1 MGMAGDFWKW
11 FRSRHWV
18 VQGIGVLFALLVVG
32 IVFVAATGGGNQA
45 TTSTAPIAPTV
56 QAPAQATAQPTAQPV
71 LGIFDGMLVEHP
83 ASASG
88 PDQSGAMTDIGI
100 PNAAILQP
108 GFQRETIDGRDVY
121 VAAIQVNGGDYQTV
135 YVFPLGSL
143 NEALT
148 VQSAYVKQF
157 EAAPNGFTPS
167 GPANVVA
174 GSSTT
179 ITLQSQT
186 YDQPVTVV
194 ATFSSSLAP
203 NGGVI
208 INVPGIVPN
217 WVSSS

>member
-1 MGMAGDFWKW
+1 MLKELWNK
-11 FRSRHWV
+11 FRQQHWLI
-18 VQGIGVLFALLVVG
+18 QGFCALIALVVVLAALG
-32 IVFVAATGGGNQA
+32 AVASVVSPQA
-45 TTSTAPIAPTV
+45 TTNTQAPAQAPT
-56 QAPAQATAQPTAQPV
+56 AAQATAQPTAQPV
-71 LGIFDGMLVEHP
+71 LGSFDGMLVEHP

-88 PDQSGAMTDIGI
+88 SDQSGAMTDIGV

-121 VAAIQVNGGDYQTV
+121 VAAIQVNGGDYQTI

-148 VQSAYVKQF
+148 VQSAYVNQF
-157 EAAPNGFTPS
+157 EANGFTPS

-186 YDQPVTVV
+186 YNQPVTVL

-208 INVPGIVPN
+208 ITVPGIVPN

>member
-1 MGMAGDFWKW
+1 
-11 FRSRHWV
+11 
-18 VQGIGVLFALLVVG
+18 
-32 IVFVAATGGGNQA
+32 
-45 TTSTAPIAPTV
+45 
-56 QAPAQATAQPTAQPV
+56 
-71 LGIFDGMLVEHP
+71 MLVEHP

-148 VQSAYVKQF
+148 VQSTYVKQF

-167 GPANVVA
+167 GPANIIA

-217 WVSSS
+217 WVSSG

>member
-1 MGMAGDFWKW
+1 MR
-11 FRSRHWV
+11 RSIKILGGIV
-18 VQGIGVLFALLVVG
+18 VLLLLLV
-32 IVFVAATGGGNQA
+32 IVSAAMGGNN
-45 TTSTAPIAPTV
+45 SSSSSSAPTA
-56 QAPAQATAQPTAQPV
+56 APAQATAQPTAQPV
-71 LGIFDGMLVEHP
+71 LGVFDGMLVEHP
-83 ASASG
+83 ASVGGS
-88 PDQSGAMTDIGI
+88 DQSGAMTDIGV
-100 PNAAILQP
+100 PNAAVLQP

-121 VAAIQVNGGDYQTV
+121 VAAIQVNGGDYQTI

-143 NEALT
+143 NEALP

-157 EAAPNGFTPS
+157 EANGFTPS